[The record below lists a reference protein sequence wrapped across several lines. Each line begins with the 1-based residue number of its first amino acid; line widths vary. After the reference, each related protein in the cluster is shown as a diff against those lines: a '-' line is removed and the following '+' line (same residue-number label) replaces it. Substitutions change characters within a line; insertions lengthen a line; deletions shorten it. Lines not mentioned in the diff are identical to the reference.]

1 VILLPGKSESAN
13 LSEKKTP
20 QEAGHELLSG
30 ITQMLILLILR
41 QGPQHGYEL
50 ASILEPFYQR
60 RLSPGTIYPLLQ
72 RMENKEYIQSRTTT
86 VSGRTRKT
94 YIITRLGRIAMEN
107 ALECLQCIADNEKA
121 HLDHDT
127 TGYELLKSLAQF
139 RILLILDKS
148 PLHGYDLVEK
158 LDVHFGQKIA
168 LGTIYPS
175 LHRLVEKEYIIAK
188 SEFDGDRERKVY
200 DLTNLGR
207 EATKYAFQEITRIV
221 SGEFFT

>member
-1 VILLPGKSESAN
+1 MPGKSESVN
-13 LSEKKTP
+13 SSEKKTP

-41 QGPQHGYEL
+41 RGPQHGYEL
-50 ASILEPFYQR
+50 ASLLEPFYQR

-107 ALECLQCIADNEKA
+107 AFECLQCIVNNEKA
-121 HLDHDT
+121 QLDHDT
-127 TGYELLKSLAQF
+127 TGNELLKSLAQF
-139 RILLILDKS
+139 RILLILDKA

-158 LDVHFGQKIA
+158 LDEFFGQKIA

-175 LHRLVEKEYIIAK
+175 LHRLVEKEYIIAN
-188 SEFDGDRERKVY
+188 SEYDGERERKVY
-200 DLTNLGR
+200 DLTTLGR
-207 EATKYAFQEITRIV
+207 EAINYAFQEITRIV
-221 SGEFFT
+221 SGEFFS